1 MISLIEVKIKNVLE
15 KLSNSKYEEVASEE
29 KIDKLI
35 DEACS
40 EFKFVLEKQFK
51 RKKEE
56 FKLRSSNIGKPTCQ
70 LQLEKKELQEE
81 EINPLPYNHFTRMVL
96 GDLSEIIVNFIIK
109 LTDIKITGAKNKIKW
124 DLFSGNNKYPV
135 IEGEDDIELEGR
147 VYDIKSSSPW
157 AYENKWMKG
166 FSGVANT
173 DSFGY
178 VDQLLSYSLSQNKK
192 PGGWIVL
199 NKSTGEIT
207 VVEFS
212 MLETEQK
219 QEVEKIKETIKFIT
233 EDHPFKKCFDEQNE
247 YFYKKP
253 TGNKKLP
260 ITCSFCNFI
269 RHCWPDAQYLPQAK
283 SKAQNPKMI
292 WYTEYTEE
300 DE

>member
-1 MISLIEVKIKNVLE
+1 MISLLEVKIKNVLE

-35 DEACS
+35 NEACS
-40 EFKFVLEKQFK
+40 EFKLVLEKQFK
-51 RKKEE
+51 RKNEK
-56 FKLRSSNIGKPTCQ
+56 FRLRSSNIGKPTCQ

-81 EINPLPYNHFTRMVL
+81 EINPYPYNHFTRMVL

-124 DLFSGNNKYPV
+124 DLFSDNNKYPV

-173 DSFGY
+173 DNFGY

-199 NKSTGEIT
+199 N
-207 VVEFS
+207 
-212 MLETEQK
+212 L
-219 QEVEKIKETIKFIT
+219 QEK
-233 EDHPFKKCFDEQNE
+233 
-247 YFYKKP
+247 
-253 TGNKKLP
+253 
-260 ITCSFCNFI
+260 
-269 RHCWPDAQYLPQAK
+269 
-283 SKAQNPKMI
+283 
-292 WYTEYTEE
+292 
-300 DE
+300 